1 MEEYEK
7 RSEAYQDQVRESN
20 RQKMELRDEISNLES
35 EIRRLREV
43 YADKEIENTNL
54 KYLLSKEEELAYE
67 KADLEEKSLE
77 LL

>member
-20 RQKMELRDEISNLES
+20 KQKMELRDEISNLES

>member
-1 MEEYEK
+1 
-7 RSEAYQDQVRESN
+7 
-20 RQKMELRDEISNLES
+20 MELRDEISNLES

-67 KADLEEKSLE
+67 KAELEEKSLE
-77 LL
+77 LLSKDL